1 MSHKAGVSEK
11 IKQHSFGEPRGAGRN
26 EDVLARMYWRAARA
40 LTEPYYYLVAQPS
53 AGSVS
58 SDCRGRAL
66 GNRRR
71 IASFQKLTS
80 SNSEYGQYRWK
91 WRMGGSVRAD
101 AYWQAKSEDGRTY
114 EKRENGTN
122 VWFGRGCVP

>member
-1 MSHKAGVSEK
+1 MPGPAELDADPPTCTDERFSGGLTVDEDYLADFRVGSIGRLGEFEYLADRQPELVSHRAGVSEE

-26 EDVLARMYWRAARA
+26 EDDQARMYWRAARA

-71 IASFQKLTS
+71 IASFQK
-80 SNSEYGQYRWK
+80 
-91 WRMGGSVRAD
+91 
-101 AYWQAKSEDGRTY
+101 
-114 EKRENGTN
+114 
-122 VWFGRGCVP
+122 